1 MDMPFYFF
9 FGLLGLAVGAL
20 VVWLLLADHPFEG
33 PEPPV
38 GPVDKV
44 EATMIAG
51 AMAKRGRPVD
61 EETVVDLIELHTA
74 YLEGRISEELAL
86 TAADR
91 IEAARAKAEA
101 EVAQTSTVVATQAA
115 ADAVSAAPPMTATP
129 APLVRGV
136 RTRKSAST
144 ARAEPAALS
153 AAPDPAP
160 SAQAALAPPA
170 RAARSRKRTVTG
182 STPTDDTDP
191 GPSEQE

>member
-9 FGLLGLAVGAL
+9 FGLLGLAVGAV

-101 EVAQTSTVVATQAA
+101 EVAQTSTVMA
-115 ADAVSAAPPMTATP
+115 
-129 APLVRGV
+129 
-136 RTRKSAST
+136 
-144 ARAEPAALS
+144 
-153 AAPDPAP
+153 
-160 SAQAALAPPA
+160 AQAALAPPA

>member
-101 EVAQTSTVVATQAA
+101 EVAQTSTVMAAQAA
-115 ADAVSAAPPMTATP
+115 ADAVSAPPPMAATP
-129 APLVRGV
+129 PLVRGV

-170 RAARSRKRTVTG
+170 RATRSRKRTVTG

-191 GPSEQE
+191 RSSEQE

>member
-9 FGLLGLAVGAL
+9 FGLLGLAVGAV

-101 EVAQTSTVVATQAA
+101 EVAQTSTVMA
-115 ADAVSAAPPMTATP
+115 
-129 APLVRGV
+129 
-136 RTRKSAST
+136 
-144 ARAEPAALS
+144 
-153 AAPDPAP
+153 
-160 SAQAALAPPA
+160 AQAALAPPA
-170 RAARSRKRTVTG
+170 RATRSRKRTVTG

-191 GPSEQE
+191 GSSEQE

>member
-74 YLEGRISEELAL
+74 YLEGRIGEELAL

-101 EVAQTSTVVATQAA
+101 EVAQTSAVPATQAA
-115 ADAVSAAPPMTATP
+115 ADASSAAEPKAATS
-129 APLVRGV
+129 APSVRGV
-136 RTRKSAST
+136 RTRKSAAT
-144 ARAEPAALS
+144 APVASAPRAG
-153 AAPDPAP
+153 
-160 SAQAALAPPA
+160 
-170 RAARSRKRTVTG
+170 AARSGKE
-182 STPTDDTDP
+182 TPTEATPIDDTPIDDTDME
-191 GPSEQE
+191 PSEQE